1 MHCKAVRFDRYG
13 GPEVLALVD
22 VELPDPARGQ
32 VLVRMVA
39 AGLNPGESK
48 IRRGDLE
55 AIFPTVFP
63 SGEGSDLAGVVEAVG
78 PEVTSVAVGDE
89 IVGWTDER
97 ASHAEAVIVPAGQ
110 VVVKPPGV
118 PWPVAGALPVIG
130 TTAYAAV
137 RAVQPASGEVVVV
150 AGAAGGVGGIAAQLA
165 RREGARV
172 IGVAGPADHD
182 WLASLGVE
190 PVAPADDLG
199 AVLGRLAERVDAF
212 VDTVGLGYVRL
223 AVELGVKP
231 DRIDTTIDFQAAN
244 ETGAK
249 SDGNAAGASPE
260 VLSHLLGLVA
270 SGELD
275 VPVARTF
282 PLTDVRA
289 AYAYLEA
296 PHGRG
301 KVVLTNP

>member
-1 MHCKAVRFDRYG
+1 MHCRAVRFDRYG
-13 GPEVLALVD
+13 GPEVLELVD
-22 VELPDPARGQ
+22 IELPDPSSGQ
-32 VLVRMVA
+32 LLVRIRA

-55 AIFPTVFP
+55 AIFPTSFP

-78 PEVTSVAVGDE
+78 RDVTSVAVGDE

-97 ASHAEAVIVPAGQ
+97 ASHAEAAVVPASQ
-110 VVVKPPGV
+110 VVAKPPEV

-137 RAVQPASGEVVVV
+137 RAVRPASGEVVVV

-182 WLASLGVE
+182 WLSSIGVE
-190 PVAPADDLG
+190 PVAPGDDLR
-199 AVLGRLAERVDAF
+199 ATLGRLAERVDAF

-223 AVELGVKP
+223 AVELGVEP
-231 DRIDTTIDFQAAN
+231 DRIDTTIDFQAAH

-249 SDGNAAGASPE
+249 SDGNAAGASPD
-260 VLSHLLGLVA
+260 VLSQLLGLVA
-270 SGELD
+270 GGELD

-282 PLTDVRA
+282 ALTDVRA
-289 AYAYLEA
+289 AFAYLEA